1 MASSIET
8 FTQAVKQVISDEFP
22 DLASG
27 FRYPVRARV
36 LALRDGRVD
45 IQILDAS
52 SNPDPSCPPLPAVR
66 IPAALIDIKKGDLI
80 RVCFYYNDP
89 LQAFIEDWA

>member
-8 FTQAVKQVISDEFP
+8 FTEAVKQVISDEFP
-22 DLASG
+22 DLASE

-36 LALRDGRVD
+36 LALRDGGVD
-45 IQILDAS
+45 LQVLGAGG
-52 SNPDPSCPPLPAVR
+52 NPAPSCPPLPGVR
-66 IPAALIDIKKGDLI
+66 IPAALANIKRGDLV